1 MLRVTIELVPF
12 GVEEEARPIGTMLI
26 ANDGTGTPKSGNYAY
41 AYNFTDRPDVPA
53 KGTVKR
59 FDRSMGAWALLKKIL
74 NDKFGANDDLADRL
88 VEMLNEYDEEE

>member
-1 MLRVTIELVPF
+1 MLRVTIELVPY
-12 GVEEEARPIGTMLI
+12 GIEEEAQVIGRMLI
-26 ANDGTGTPKSGNYAY
+26 ANDGTGTVKHSNYAY

-53 KGTVKR
+53 KGLVHR
-59 FDRSMGAWALLKKIL
+59 FDRSQGAWVLLKKIL